1 MKINWGTGIVIA
13 IGLFMSFILFMVITM
28 MTDNNYDYEMVVDDY
43 YKQEIGFQAELDG
56 RNNAANLSNKL
67 RVEQSLE
74 GILLVFPE
82 EIASQMENGS
92 VTFYRVNK
100 KDLDFEKSIQLSENK
115 MLIPAESLLPGRWDV
130 SVRWEMNGKTY
141 ITQDQI
147 TF

>member
-13 IGLFMSFILFMVITM
+13 IGLFMSFILYFVITM
-28 MTDNNYDYEMVVDDY
+28 MTDSTYDYEMVVDDY

-56 RNNAANLSNKL
+56 RNNAANLLYKI
-67 RVEQSLE
+67 RIEQSLI
-74 GILLVFPE
+74 GILLVVPE

-92 VTFYRVNK
+92 VYFYRVNK
-100 KDLDFEKSIQLSENK
+100 KDLDFEKSIQLSENR

-130 SVRWEMNGKTY
+130 SVRWQMNGKLF

>member
-13 IGLFMSFILFMVITM
+13 IGLFMSFILYFVITM
-28 MTDNNYDYEMVVDDY
+28 MTDTNYDYEMVVDDY
-43 YKQEIGFQAELDG
+43 YKKEIGFQADLDG
-56 RNNAANLSNKL
+56 RNNAANLTNKL

-100 KDLDFEKSIQLSENK
+100 KELDFEKSLQLSENK

>member
-13 IGLFMSFILFMVITM
+13 IGLFMSFILYFVIKM
-28 MTDNNYDYEMVVDDY
+28 STDSTYDYEMVVDDY

-56 RNNAANLSNKL
+56 RNNAANLTNKL

-100 KDLDFEKSIQLSENK
+100 KELDFEKSIQLSENK

>member
-13 IGLFMSFILFMVITM
+13 IGLFMAFILYFVITM
-28 MTDNNYDYEMVVDDY
+28 MTDSTYDHEMVVDDY

-56 RNNAANLSNKL
+56 RNNAASLTQKI
-67 RVEQSLE
+67 RVEQSLK
-74 GILLVFPE
+74 GIQIVFPE
-82 EIASQMENGS
+82 EITPQMKNGS

-100 KDLDFEKSIQLSENK
+100 KSLDFEKPLELTENK
-115 MLIPAESLLPGRWDV
+115 MLVPAEELLPGRWDV
-130 SVRWEMNGKTY
+130 SVRWKMNGKLF

>member
-13 IGLFMSFILFMVITM
+13 IALFMSFILYFVITM
-28 MTDNNYDYEMVVDDY
+28 MTDSKYDYEMVVDDY

-56 RNNAANLSNKL
+56 RNNAAALPYKI
-67 RVEQSLE
+67 RVEQNLE
-74 GILLVFPE
+74 GIQLVFPD

-92 VTFYRVNK
+92 VYFYRVNK
-100 KDLDFEKSIQLSENK
+100 KDLDFEKTIVLTNQK
-115 MLIPAESLLPGRWDV
+115 MLIPAEDLLPGRWDV

-141 ITQDQI
+141 ITQEQI

>member
-13 IGLFMSFILFMVITM
+13 IGLFMSFILYFVIKM
-28 MTDNNYDYEMVVDDY
+28 STDSTYDYEMVVDDY

-56 RNNAANLSNKL
+56 RNNAANLTNKL
-67 RVEQSLE
+67 RVEQSLK

-100 KDLDFEKSIQLSENK
+100 KELDFEKSIQLSENK